1 MNQFKVLALVAIAAI
16 LLTQVSAFV
25 MEREEYDFTSFD
37 VNGVDGAGSGSGS
50 KARRSIEDDF
60 DMESTSGSGEKA
72 RRSVEED
79 FDMDS
84 ASGSGAYKA
93 RRSVE
98 DFDDF
103 EDSEFELA
111 SGSGDAK
118 VRRSVDDL
126 ASGSGAPQAVTIP
139 ASAAPSPTASAPTH

>member
-25 MEREEYDFTSFD
+25 MEREEYNFTSFD

-60 DMESTSGSGEKA
+60 DMESTSGSGFKA

-84 ASGSGAYKA
+84 ASGSGFKS

-98 DFDDF
+98 EDFDMHSASKSSAHNARRSAKDFDDF
-103 EDSEFELA
+103 KELL
-111 SGSGDAK
+111 
-118 VRRSVDDL
+118 L
-126 ASGSGAPQAVTIP
+126 ADE
-139 ASAAPSPTASAPTH
+139 